1 MDAVNKFLK
10 ETLNEQPSM
19 FGGTIQGIRPH
30 VKCKDGFSIS
40 VQASEI
46 HYCSP
51 RVNGDVIYDNVELG
65 FPNAE
70 EGLIAEYAEDP
81 DKPTNTVY
89 GYVPVE
95 IVNQLIEKHGGIVC
109 DQKGELA

>member
-19 FGGTIQGIRPH
+19 FGGTIQGIRPP

-40 VQASEI
+40 IQASQY

-51 RVNGDVIYDNVELG
+51 RVDGDVIYDEVELG
-65 FPNAE
+65 FPSAE
-70 EGLIAEYAEDP
+70 DELIAEFAEDP
-81 DKPTNTVY
+81 DDLTKTVY
-89 GYVPVE
+89 GGVPVE
-95 IVNQLIEKHGGIVC
+95 IVNQLIEKHGGIV
-109 DQKGELA
+109 ESNEEET